1 MCGHRCRWRQGLLV
15 VLLGLAGSVL
25 AVPTEQQMLARPQQI
40 PQWLRQGA
48 IPRAEIPNP
57 HWRED
62 ACTTCHRGSLEVK
75 QPRRRF
81 RDTEKLCGYCHGDS
95 EGHVHVHPVDVP
107 VSKRLL
113 DSMDKLLRRRL
124 QGDSRRPKLGC
135 TTCHDIRVQC
145 RRKNFPEKSL
155 RHAFLRGG
163 PYRSRTGFCY
173 ACHPRKAYARL
184 NSHAQ
189 VDGRGK
195 VLHTTCLLCHQKV
208 PRELPDGTV
217 VDADLVVPDEYSQ
230 LCLNCHQ
237 VLPHP
242 GGDLVF
248 LDKGGPNH
256 LVQPPPG
263 IARYMAKMAER
274 NGIIL
279 PLEAGSGKI
288 YCATCHNPHAR
299 GVIRNPRAARGAD
312 APKRLR
318 AKSMCDNCHD
328 L

>member
-1 MCGHRCRWRQGLLV
+1 MHGTIRLWQCV
-15 VLLGLAGSVL
+15 VLLVLLWPAGRL
-25 AVPTEQQMLARPQQI
+25 QAALGEKQMLAQPQRI
-40 PQWLRQGA
+40 PAWLREGA
-48 IPRAEIPNP
+48 ITPAQIPNP

-62 ACTTCHRGSLEVK
+62 ACTTCHRGPLNVAS
-75 QPRRRF
+75 PRRRF
-81 RDTEKLCGYCHGDS
+81 RDTDRLCGYCHGRS
-95 EGHVHVHPVDVP
+95 REHVQVHPVAIG
-107 VSKRLL
+107 VSRRLL
-113 DSMDKLLRRRL
+113 QSMMPALRERL
-124 QGDSRRPKLGC
+124 QGTDRRPRLAC

-145 RRKNFPEKSL
+145 RRENFRERRL

-189 VDGRGK
+189 VDAHGQ
-195 VLHTTCLLCHQKV
+195 VITNTCLLCHRKV
-208 PRELPDGTV
+208 PRQLPDGRTV
-217 VDADLVVPDEYSQ
+217 DTELVVPDQYSQ
-230 LCLNCHQ
+230 LCLNCHE

-256 LVQPPPG
+256 LVRPPPG
-263 IARYMAKMAER
+263 IARYMEKMADR

-279 PLEAGSGKI
+279 PLEEDSGEI

-312 APKRLR
+312 EPKRLR
-318 AKSMCDNCHD
+318 SRSMCENCHD

>member
-1 MCGHRCRWRQGLLV
+1 MHRLWRAVVLAGLL
-15 VLLGLAGSVL
+15 GQAG
-25 AVPTEQQMLARPQQI
+25 AVPAVSGEAEMLAKPQQI
-40 PQWLRQGA
+40 PRWLRSGE

-62 ACTTCHRGSLEVK
+62 ACTTCHRGPLDVK
-75 QPRRRF
+75 RPRRRF

-95 EGHVHVHPVDVP
+95 EAHVHVHPVDVP
-107 VSKRLL
+107 VS
-113 DSMDKLLRRRL
+113 RRL
-124 QGDSRRPKLGC
+124 REAMTPALRQHLQGPSRQPRLGC

-145 RRKNFPEKSL
+145 RRENFAEKAL

-173 ACHPRKAYARL
+173 ACHPRQAYARL

-189 VDGRGK
+189 VDAHGK
-195 VLHTTCLLCHQKV
+195 VVHTTCLLCHRKV
-208 PRELPDGTV
+208 PKELPDGTV
-217 VDADLVVPDEYSQ
+217 QDAELVVPDRYSE

-256 LVQPPPG
+256 LVTPPPG
-263 IARYMAKMAER
+263 IARYMAKMAEQR
-274 NGIIL
+274 GIIL

-299 GVIRNPRAARGAD
+299 GVIRNPRAAAGAD